1 VDNDIRSGAG
11 LQVQPSRVHLLDAM
25 TPDKNNTSPSVE
37 DRDVLSFH
45 GRNSV
50 DMSDNTTI
58 RASWQLDSILGQGS
72 ETVPKP
78 FETALWIREIGSNP
92 VVIPAGKKGPDT
104 KNWHQVRYE
113 TLAEA
118 KEAFGDSG
126 NVGIL
131 LGNEHGVVDIDLD
144 CPEAAAVARYLLPQD
159 TAIFGRQ
166 GSPRSHYLYS
176 CENAGE
182 GLRLKDGPGKVTV
195 ELRSQPGGKACQT
208 VMPGS
213 VHPTGEAVVWWD
225 KRTPMKLPFEKLAE
239 LVNDIHGAAVLLR
252 GYPAE
257 GSRHDFWLAAG
268 GLWAKSGVP
277 KERALRIMH
286 AVFSVAESD
295 PTEMEDRRKA
305 VETSYERSGGGKSC
319 VGWSALEQH
328 VNPGDLRSL
337 GFSEKGSGDNK
348 VPVNNVSPT
357 GGDIIDMEYL
367 VHPCQFMKEEAGALG
382 IRVTRRG
389 EGGRLVDETLVCL
402 QNGDGQR
409 SILSPDVDRIE
420 TSEGTLDLLLPMAEA
435 EGTRQ
440 WSFADAKAWESH
452 SNDPVDI
459 PTTIEEIIY
468 LLEHYIDLPDEYR
481 KGAIVTLAYWILM
494 SYCFTAWHA
503 VPYVS
508 LTGERGCGKSRVL
521 DCLSELVY
529 SPVIASNMSEP
540 AMFRTMNSTCGTLL
554 YDEAEAV
561 ADKDRVEL
569 LTMLNAGHQSKFAI
583 ARRCEKKAKG
593 GFSVVDYRIFG
604 PKAFA
609 AIKTLPPALLSRS
622 IIIPMVRAS
631 SSSPKIKR
639 RVHTAADSFEAIRN
653 SLHIAALENH
663 ALWHHLSMAPMP
675 SGMAFSGRQ
684 IDLWQPIFALA
695 SEYTPNY
702 LEVIAA
708 FAGISQSIE
717 EERLENPAHKA
728 VLEVLYDMRV
738 QGKQPSGAEIL
749 DYLKVYGPSGLFDRW
764 ISSTIGKTLSNFGIR
779 SKRTREGDNRKRVY
793 SLKPDEI
800 SDVASRHGYFL
811 SRSGNN

>member
-1 VDNDIRSGAG
+1 
-11 LQVQPSRVHLLDAM
+11 M
-25 TPDKNNTSPSVE
+25 T
-37 DRDVLSFH
+37 
-45 GRNSV
+45 
-50 DMSDNTTI
+50 DNTTI

-72 ETVPKP
+72 EKAPRP
-78 FETALWIREIGSNP
+78 YETALWIQEIGSNP
-92 VVIPAGKKGPDT
+92 VMIPMGKKGPDA
-104 KNWHQVRYE
+104 KNWHQTRYE
-113 TLAEA
+113 DAATI
-118 KEAFGDSG
+118 KEAFGDKG

-131 LGNEHGVVDIDLD
+131 LGQEHGVVDIDLD

-176 CENAGE
+176 CKDAGE
-182 GLRLKDGPGKVTV
+182 GLRLKDGEGKVTV

-213 VHPTGEAVVWWD
+213 IHPSGQPIVWWSQQE
-225 KRTPMKLPFEKLAE
+225 PMQIDYQRLSD
-239 LVNDIHGAAVLLR
+239 LVQDIHGAAVLLR

-268 GLWAKSGVP
+268 GLWAKSGIP
-277 KERALRIMH
+277 KERALRILH

-295 PTEMEDRRKA
+295 PSEMEDRRKA
-305 VETSYERSGGGKSC
+305 VSTSYERSGSGKSC
-319 VGWSALEQH
+319 VGWSALEEH
-328 VNPGDLRSL
+328 VGSGDLRSL
-337 GFSEKGSGDNK
+337 GFSEKNSTTPP
-348 VPVNNVSPT
+348 PVTNVSPT
-357 GGDIIDMEYL
+357 GGDIVDMEYL

-382 IRVTRRG
+382 VRVTRRG
-389 EGGRLVDETLVCL
+389 EGGRLVDETLICL
-402 QNGDGQR
+402 QHGNGQR
-409 SILSPDVDRIE
+409 QILNPDVDRVE
-420 TSEGTLDLLLPMAEA
+420 TSEGTLDLMIPMAEA
-435 EGTRQ
+435 EGSRHWTF
-440 WSFADAKAWESH
+440 SDAKAWESH
-452 SNDPVDI
+452 SNDPIDI
-459 PTTIEEIIY
+459 PTTIEDMIH

-481 KGAIVTLAYWILM
+481 QGAIITLAYWCML

-521 DCLSELVY
+521 DCLSELVF

-540 AMFRTMNSTCGTLL
+540 AMFRTMNATCGTLL

-583 ARRCEKKAKG
+583 ARRCEKKARG

-631 SSSPKIKR
+631 ARSPRIKR
-639 RVHTAADSFEAIRN
+639 RVHTSAGSFANIR
-653 SLHIAALENH
+653 SRMHTVALENH
-663 ALWHHLSMAPMP
+663 SLWHRLSMAPMP
-675 SGMAFSGRQ
+675 KGLEFSGRQ

-695 SEYTPNY
+695 GEYTPEH
-702 LEVIAA
+702 LETIAR

-728 VLEVLYDMRV
+728 LLETLYDMRLSAKV
-738 QGKQPSGAEIL
+738 PSGGEIL
-749 DYLKVYGPSGLFDRW
+749 DHLKVYGPSGLFDRW
-764 ISSTIGKTLSNFGIR
+764 TSATIGRTLSNFGIR
-779 SKRTREGDNRKRVY
+779 SVRVRDGDKRKRAY
-793 SLKPDEI
+793 NIDTTDI
-800 SDVASRHGYFL
+800 SEVAMRHGYTVG
-811 SRSGNN
+811 RQPK

>member
-1 VDNDIRSGAG
+1 
-11 LQVQPSRVHLLDAM
+11 
-25 TPDKNNTSPSVE
+25 
-37 DRDVLSFH
+37 
-45 GRNSV
+45 
-50 DMSDNTTI
+50 MSDNTVSGTT
-58 RASWQLDSILGQGS
+58 WQLDSILGQGND
-72 ETVPKP
+72 TPPRP
-78 FETALWIREIGSNP
+78 FETAIWILKVGANP
-92 VVIPAGKKGPDT
+92 VLIPLGKKGPDT
-104 KNWHQVRYE
+104 KNWHKIRYGSD
-113 TLAEA
+113 AEA
-118 KEAFGDSG
+118 KEAFGDKG

-131 LGNEHGVVDIDLD
+131 LGQEHGVVDIDLD

-159 TAIFGRQ
+159 TAIFGRR

-176 CENAGE
+176 CKDAGE
-182 GLRLKDGPGKVTV
+182 GLRLKDGTGKVTV

-213 VHPTGEAVVWWD
+213 IHPGGEPIVWWSQQD
-225 KRTPMKLPFEKLAE
+225 PLEIAHQRLSD
-239 LVNDIHGAAVLLR
+239 LVQDIHGAAVLLR

-268 GLWAKSGVP
+268 GLWAKSGIP
-277 KERALRIMH
+277 KDRALRILH

-295 PTEMEDRRKA
+295 PSEMEDRRKA
-305 VETSYERSGGGKSC
+305 VNTSYERSTGGKSC
-319 VGWSALEQH
+319 VGWSALEEH
-328 VNPGDLRSL
+328 VGSGDLRSL
-337 GFSEKGSGDNK
+337 GFSENNGPTA
-348 VPVNNVSPT
+348 PVTNVSPT
-357 GGDIIDMEYL
+357 GGDIIDVEYL

-382 IRVTRRG
+382 VRVTRRG

-402 QNGDGQR
+402 QHGNGKRQ
-409 SILSPDVDRIE
+409 ILNPDVDRIE
-420 TSEGTLDLLLPMAEA
+420 TTEGTLDLMIPMTEA
-435 EGTRQ
+435 EGSRQ
-440 WSFADAKAWESH
+440 WSYHDAKAWESH

-459 PTTIEEIIY
+459 PTIVEEMIH
-468 LLEHYIDLPDEYR
+468 LLDHYIDLPEEYR
-481 KGAIVTLAYWILM
+481 EGAIVTLTYWILL

-521 DCLSELVY
+521 DCLSELVF

-569 LTMLNAGHQSKFAI
+569 LTMLNAGHQAKFAI
-583 ARRCEKKAKG
+583 ARRCEKKARG

-631 SSSPKIKR
+631 SSSAKIKR
-639 RVHTAADSFEAIRN
+639 RVHTSADSFSAIRN
-653 SLHIAALENH
+653 ALHIAALENH
-663 ALWHHLSMAPMP
+663 GLWYQLSMAPMP
-675 SGMAFSGRQ
+675 QGLEFSGRQ
-684 IDLWQPIFALA
+684 IDLWQPIFSLA
-695 SEYTPNY
+695 TEYTPNY
-702 LEVIAA
+702 LEVIAK

-738 QGKQPSGAEIL
+738 EGKQPSGAEIL
-749 DYLKVYGPSGLFDRW
+749 EYLKVYGPSGLFDRW

-779 SKRTREGDNRKRVY
+779 SKRTREKNGGDGRKRVY
-793 SLKPDEI
+793 SLKPEEI

-811 SRSGNN
+811 SRRDSATKK